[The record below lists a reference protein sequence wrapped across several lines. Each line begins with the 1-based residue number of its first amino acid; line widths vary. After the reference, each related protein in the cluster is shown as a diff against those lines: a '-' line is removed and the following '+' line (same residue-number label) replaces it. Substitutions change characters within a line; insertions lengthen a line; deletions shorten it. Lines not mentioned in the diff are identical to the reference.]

1 MSENPIV
8 EWQGKDGQKYRAII
22 LRSFQFTG
30 AHYIMGRMLDTT
42 EELFLF
48 ATKDDRSETF
58 LTITMNP
65 IVLSCVIS
73 GLADMMAIVAVE
85 KTELESKPRGLP
97 A

>member
-30 AHYIMGRMLDTT
+30 AHYIMGRMLDVPI
-42 EELFLF
+42 ELFVL
-48 ATKDDRSETF
+48 AVEKGEGQTF
-58 LTITMNP
+58 LVINR
-65 IVLSCVIS
+65 IELECLIS
-73 GLADMMAIVAVE
+73 GLSHTMFMVSMDRLE
-85 KTELESKPRGLP
+85 QESKLRGLP